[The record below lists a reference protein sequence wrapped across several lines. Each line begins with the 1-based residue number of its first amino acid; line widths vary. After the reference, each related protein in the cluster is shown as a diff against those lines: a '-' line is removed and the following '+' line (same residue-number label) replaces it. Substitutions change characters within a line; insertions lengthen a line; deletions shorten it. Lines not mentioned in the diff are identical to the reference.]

1 MDLTASILIGTT
13 SPFGLSSPSV
23 NINDLREYPV
33 ASERGGREADF
44 ENYVSFLAKLRE
56 ALDGSDK
63 TYGLTITLP
72 SSYWYMQHF
81 DIKNMDKSVDWVRL
95 QEIPS
100 SLRKKSNPCL

>member
-1 MDLTASILIGTT
+1 M
-13 SPFGLSSPSV
+13 